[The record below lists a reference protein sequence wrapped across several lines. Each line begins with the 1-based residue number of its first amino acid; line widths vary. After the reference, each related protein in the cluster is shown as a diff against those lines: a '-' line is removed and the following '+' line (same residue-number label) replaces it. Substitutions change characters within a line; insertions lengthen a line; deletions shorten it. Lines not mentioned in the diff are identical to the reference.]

1 MTLAVEQQQ
10 TEHQSLVT
18 EEEPGDREATDVS
31 ADTDM
36 ATATEVGPP
45 TTFNNSNVDSQP
57 EGLMAPMNNQYGDL
71 EEVVVVA
78 ETSGSTPRP
87 GIDPLQVPPTGV
99 LQEKPLTACEDQP
112 GRKKSSQFDMEEN
125 RETDQHHSSSESTA
139 DVEEVTMETQ
149 VFQPTKKKPQIEMY
163 DQAEEDRSHFLQAE
177 TEMSVALGPSSE
189 FIQTRGAAEQT
200 EAEEQLQLNVTDGND
215 G

>member
-1 MTLAVEQQQ
+1 MKQQQ

-18 EEEPGDREATDVS
+18 DEEPGDREATDVS
-31 ADTDM
+31 ADTET

-57 EGLMAPMNNQYGDL
+57 EGLMAAMNNQYGDL
-71 EEVVVVA
+71 EEVVVAA
-78 ETSGSTPRP
+78 ETSGSEPRP
-87 GIDPLQVPPTGV
+87 GIGPLQVIQVPPTGA
-99 LQEKPLTACEDQP
+99 LQAKPLTAFEDQP
-112 GRKKSSQFDMEEN
+112 GGRKSSQFDMEEN
-125 RETDQHHSSSESTA
+125 RETDQHHSSSDSTA

-149 VFQPTKKKPQIEMY
+149 VFQPAKKKPQIEMY
-163 DQAEEDRSHFLQAE
+163 DQVEEDRSHFLQAE

-189 FIQTRGAAEQT
+189 FIQTRGDAEQT